1 MKNIFFVLIF
11 SVCVIAQAYSQIHQN
26 LYIENERYSLFMQS
40 NSTPGSTKFDAQYLN
55 PDWEPGSMQTS
66 DKKMISNVA
75 FMYNVTND
83 KFEIRANVNPNAV
96 GRITF
101 NGMVFI
107 YSQFIV
113 NDQVR
118 SGYFELLSEGRAVL
132 LKRYSVKTSSGRKG
146 AFGYDAYQNVN
157 VDYYVKV
164 GDKPAVPV
172 QKKAGDFVK
181 ALSDHKEEVT
191 AYIKKN
197 QLKMIKKKDIIQLL
211 NYYST
216 LDTM

>member
-1 MKNIFFVLIF
+1 
-11 SVCVIAQAYSQIHQN
+11 
-26 LYIENERYSLFMQS
+26 MQS
-40 NSTPGSTKFDAQYLN
+40 NSTPSSTKFDAQYLN
-55 PDWEPGSMQTS
+55 PDWELGNMQTS

-83 KFEIRANVNPNAV
+83 KFEIRADVNPSAV

-107 YSQFIV
+107 YSQYIR
-113 NDQVR
+113 NDQIK

-132 LKRYSVKTSSGRKG
+132 LKRYSVQTSSGRKG

-157 VDYYVKV
+157 VDFYVKV
-164 GDKPAVPV
+164 GNKPAVLV
-172 QKKAGDFVK
+172 QKKTGDFVN
-181 ALSDHKEEVT
+181 ALADHKKEIE
-191 AYIKKN
+191 AYITKN
-197 QLKMIKKKDIIQLL
+197 NLKMIKKKDIIQLL